1 MNPEF
6 NAHKILEIAEQIERN
21 GVRFYRNAA
30 RLFEDRQIRNMFNNL
45 ATWEAKHQEV
55 FAAMREKLPPQGH
68 QAETAGPDDP
78 AADPTAMAGLAVFG
92 IQPEAAEK
100 LTGKETRGQ
109 VLKMA
114 LEREK
119 DSIVFYTGLK
129 DFVPARRDRDKIAE
143 IVTEEMRHIR
153 ILSESL
159 DRLD

>member
-30 RLFEDRQIRNMFNNL
+30 KLFDDRQVRNMFNDL
-45 ATWEAKHQEV
+45 AAWEAKHQEV
-55 FAAMREKLPPQGH
+55 FAAMRENLPPQDPH
-68 QAETAGPDDP
+68 AETTGPGDP
-78 AADPTAMAGLAVFG
+78 AADSTAMAGLAVFG
-92 IQPEAAEK
+92 IKPEAAEK
-100 LTGKETRGQ
+100 LSGKETRDE

-114 LEREK
+114 IEREK

-129 DFVPARRDRDKIAE
+129 DFVPSPRDKDE
-143 IVTEEMRHIR
+143 ITDIVKEEMRHIR

-159 DRLD
+159 GDPD